1 MRQKTHHKSQET
13 EVLSQGTTDFHQ
25 FLLEQAE
32 LVFQQQKTSMGADL
46 SLHAS
51 VWSLYIGNMKG
62 TMEDDLII
70 VKKKEN

>member
-51 VWSLYIGNMKG
+51 V
-62 TMEDDLII
+62 
-70 VKKKEN
+70 